1 MKKNISPVVSTF
13 SKTEICRNNFGIRA
27 EFLSNLGKVGYPI
40 VDGYFISSDFMKNLD
55 NGKPVLTIPKKFL
68 EFGTFYLRSS
78 TEKKEWPGPDPFPYI
93 GFNKDTI
100 TKFSKI
106 YGKKNLSLIYI
117 NHLKNFGARVF
128 DLDADSEEM
137 INLSYDP
144 SYKKVL
150 NEMEEL
156 LQTWLKRTNDPFD
169 TGKRLPIT
177 NMLDIGQA
185 FTTSSWLSK
194 VHPEY
199 ANSIKNNFADFK
211 TGEQTFDIKPVFR

>member
-1 MKKNISPVVSTF
+1 MGTGWPNREKWLGLWRGV
-13 SKTEICRNNFGIRA
+13 RNDRWT
-27 EFLSNLGKVGYPI
+27 Y
-40 VDGYFISSDFMKNLD
+40 
-55 NGKPVLTIPKKFL
+55 
-68 EFGTFYLRSS
+68 
-78 TEKKEWPGPDPFPYI
+78 
-93 GFNKDTI
+93 
-100 TKFSKI
+100 
-106 YGKKNLSLIYI
+106 
-117 NHLKNFGARVF
+117 ARWFDQHDKLLLF
-128 DLDADSEEM
+128 DLDSDSDEM
-137 INLSYDP
+137 INLSHDP
-144 SYKKVL
+144 GYKKVL

-211 TGEQTFDIKPVFR
+211 TGEQAYDLKPIFK